1 MSSPYF
7 FVNENGD
14 FFKDT
19 KKFNRAWRKAIKRKQ
34 IHYRKRYSA
43 RYTRATELLS
53 MGLFAPDAAVNMGH
67 STAVFLNTYSEFINE
82 YAANQDPRR
91 FEPLPS
97 IAHKR

>member
-82 YAANQDPRR
+82 
-91 FEPLPS
+91 
-97 IAHKR
+97 

>member
-1 MSSPYF
+1 M
-7 FVNENGD
+7 
-14 FFKDT
+14 
-19 KKFNRAWRKAIKRKQ
+19 
-34 IHYRKRYSA
+34 HYRIPYAA
-43 RYTRATELLS
+43 RHTRAAELLS
-53 MGLFAPDAAVNMGH
+53 MGLLAPDAAVNMGH